1 MTPTRK
7 RLMNRLNA
15 CARLC
20 ALLLGLAGCTESNPA
35 HAGLTLSSDWEK
47 SPPCY
52 KVGPQPTSPA
62 QQQDWLGQVQRGERK
77 PWSVC
82 PPDETQRMRAASK
95 RFAESLN
102 AVPPGGRGDAN
113 FDFGFKLHLDNALY
127 YVAPS
132 MFMARN
138 QDGESCTPDYRP
150 GAAQYMCQEGQRYTH
165 SCHLLFLNKA
175 LEPAGS
181 LRLHIEE
188 PYRYFCNAMPAM
200 ATADKNRNGLLVTVQ
215 YFPIDQKMASK
226 VSESGSDWKRMTIL
240 VRLRA
245 EDGKIVAEQDDHC
258 VGNPNTFD
266 SVQDARTALDICKER
281 PGLTPAHLVSAVNE
295 RDKIQTRAQ
304 EQLAR
309 EKAPAKF
316 SPWISSGYQLLS
328 HFDGDLDGD
337 GIGDAALVLNLTDK
351 SARRLVV
358 LKGLADGSF
367 TRTGLSDGVIL
378 CASCN
383 GSVRTSEDPF
393 KGVLLQKGK
402 LVVQHAVA
410 GGDHWETSLTFA
422 WSRRDSQWQLVEY
435 VDAWSEPLEGKNQVC
450 TYRPP
455 RDFGK
460 ISLEE
465 INLERGFLEPK
476 AKGSCKK

>member
-15 CARLC
+15 CARLG
-20 ALLLGLAGCTESNPA
+20 ALLLGLAGCTDSNPA
-35 HAGLTLSSDWEK
+35 HAELTLSSDWEK

-77 PWSVC
+77 PWYAC
-82 PPDETQRMRAASK
+82 PPGEAKKVSDALA
-95 RFAESLN
+95 RFADSLN
-102 AVPPGGRGDAN
+102 AVPPGKRGEAHLDV
-113 FDFGFKLHLDNALY
+113 GFKLRLIGALY
-127 YVAPS
+127 YVSPA
-132 MFMARN
+132 MLMAR
-138 QDGESCTPDYRP
+138 DKEGEACSPDYRP

-175 LEPAGS
+175 MEPAGS
-181 LRLHIEE
+181 LRLHIDE

-200 ATADKNRNGLLVTVQ
+200 GTADKSRNELLVTVQ
-215 YFPIDQKMASK
+215 YFPIDQKLASK
-226 VSESGSDWKRMTIL
+226 VSEIGSDWKRMTIL

-245 EDGKIVAEQDDHC
+245 EDGKIVAEQDDYC

-281 PGLTPAHLVSAVNE
+281 PDLTPAQLVSAVNE
-295 RDKIQTRAQ
+295 RNKIQTLAH

-316 SPWISSGYQLLS
+316 APWISSGYQLLS

-337 GIGDAALVLNLTDK
+337 GIGDAALVLDSTDK

-410 GGDHWETSLTFA
+410 GGDHWKTSLTFA

-455 RDFGK
+455 REFGK